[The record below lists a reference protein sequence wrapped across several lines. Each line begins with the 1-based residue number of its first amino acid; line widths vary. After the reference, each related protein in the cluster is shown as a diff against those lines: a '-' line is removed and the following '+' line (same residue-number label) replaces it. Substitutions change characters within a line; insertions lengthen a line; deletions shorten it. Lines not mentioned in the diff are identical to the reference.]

1 MTLQNS
7 RYIKFF
13 LSTIDKDIYFG
24 SYMQLIANLKKLLN
38 IVGIDLVIVTCLTYL
53 FDQDVDR
60 NNLTCARY

>member
-1 MTLQNS
+1 
-7 RYIKFF
+7 
-13 LSTIDKDIYFG
+13 
-24 SYMQLIANLKKLLN
+24 MQLIANLKKLLN